1 VFVSTFLIV
10 TNKTRNGLDYDPAQ
24 DLADLPSDAFS
35 SSNATSPQKE
45 SGDVIYMESRQSTTS
60 FQPQRLVAP
69 MTGLRQT
76 TLWGREGAMP
86 ESQVNKKHNW
96 PLVNQTEPP
105 THHKLVPEALAT
117 WVYPTNIGKIRDY
130 QYNIVSRGLF
140 HNLLVALPTGLGKTF
155 IAATMIL
162 NFYRWTQDAQ
172 IIFVAPTKPLVAQQ
186 VEACFNIAGI
196 PRSQTTMLTGEVQAG
211 LRAEEWNNKRV
222 FFMTPQTLI
231 NDLKQG
237 ACDPKRIVLIV
248 IDEAHRATGGYAYV
262 EVVKFIRRFNES
274 FRVLAL
280 TATPGGTV
288 EAVQKVIDGLDISRC
303 EIRTE
308 QSLDLREYVHTK
320 DVRKEI
326 FDPSEEMEMLF
337 QLYAEAVGPV
347 LGVVNGVNAYWV
359 KDPLKLTTFGCNQAF
374 AEWQKTAGRNANQG
388 VKGMVFSVM
397 KLLASIAH
405 PLELLKYYSIRC
417 FHDHMLNF
425 RKETR
430 EGKSKSKYRQQIDK
444 SQPFERMMVRLKA
457 WTQDPEF
464 VGHPK
469 LEQVRAEVL
478 NHFIDAGEGV
488 DGKRTS
494 TRVEIFS
501 HYRDSVEEIVK
512 VLSRD
517 SPIVRPHVFV
527 GQSAGKNSEG
537 MSQKKQLEVTKKFK
551 DGDYNVLISTSVGE
565 EGLDIGE
572 VDLIICYDSKSSPIR
587 LLQRMGRTG
596 RKRAGKVIWLQMK
609 GKEQDDALKAMDGYE
624 KMQGLIANP
633 DTFTYHHDRS
643 RRIVPKEIEPV
654 VDKRVVDIPPENT
667 QRTSSDFLPVPSK
680 RGRAPKRPPKK
691 FHMPDGVRTGFT
703 TASRFGE
710 DYDDEDEDDDEMR
723 ARANARRKS
732 GPPLDEA
739 EDIPPLEDILLTNA
753 QSRELELQ
761 YQSAVGDDED
771 LLIAKP
777 RLDRHPLRQRR
788 LGSTKYVPHGRA
800 SKSLAEVLSRMSAI
814 DEYSVQEQEA
824 LFRLSHL
831 QPEDIGRT
839 LVDTNDQDVVEVR
852 DEQSVKRPRGRPPGK
867 TAAARKP
874 AASTKRKATKAPK
887 QKAAPKQSRTL
898 TSTALAME
906 ADASSPPPSSP
917 GMARATQGIDIG
929 SSDTDFET
937 DKEHDDYADDSD
949 LADFVVND
957 ADPIALVDSSLPS
970 PSAAF
975 KKSAKKP
982 VEIVSSQLSVVD
994 SSQDLPDVT
1003 DLFRPSGRTQKLT
1016 QTQKESSPA
1025 ARVVR
1030 GKAPKNVARRRRIVG
1045 DDEDDE

>member
-1 VFVSTFLIV
+1 VIS
-10 TNKTRNGLDYDPAQ
+10 NGNRNGIDYDPTQ
-24 DLADLPSDAFS
+24 DLANLPSDAFS
-35 SSNATSPQKE
+35 SSVPTSPHKE
-45 SGDVIYMESRQSTTS
+45 SGDVIYMESRQSTKNL
-60 FQPQRLVAP
+60 QPQRLVAP
-69 MTGLRQT
+69 TTGLRQT
-76 TLWGREGAMP
+76 TLWGKERAVP
-86 ESQVNKKHNW
+86 DSQTNKRHNW

-105 THHKLVPEALAT
+105 THHKLVPEALGT

-130 QYNIVSRGLF
+130 QYNIVNRGLF

-155 IAATMIL
+155 IAATIIL

-326 FDPSEEMEMLF
+326 FEPSDEMEMLF
-337 QLYAEAVGPV
+337 DLYSQAVGPV
-347 LGVVNGVNAYWV
+347 LAVVNGVNAYWV
-359 KDPLKLTTFGCNQAF
+359 KDPLKLTPFGCNQASG
-374 AEWQKTAGRNANQG
+374 EWQKTAGRHANQA

-417 FHDHMLNF
+417 FYDHLLNF

-430 EGKSKSKYRQQIDK
+430 EGKTKSKYRQQIDK
-444 SQPFERMMVRLKA
+444 SEPFERMMVRLKA

-469 LEQVRAEVL
+469 LEQIRAEVL
-478 NHFIDAGEGV
+478 NHFIEAGEGI

-643 RRIVPKEIEPV
+643 RRIVPKEIEPI

-667 QRTSSDFLPVPSK
+667 QRNPSDFLPVPSK

-691 FHMPDGVRTGFT
+691 FHMPDGVHTGFT
-703 TASRFGE
+703 TASRFGQ
-710 DYDDEDEDDDEMR
+710 DYDDDEE
-723 ARANARRKS
+723 ASAVAKSRRKT
-732 GPPLDEA
+732 GPPTDEI
-739 EDIPPLEDILLTNA
+739 EDVPLLGEVLLSDA
-753 QSRELELQ
+753 QKRELELQ
-761 YQSAVGDDED
+761 YQSVVGNDED
-771 LLIAKP
+771 LIIAKP
-777 RLDRHPLRQRR
+777 RMDQHPLRQRR
-788 LGSTKYVPHGRA
+788 LGKTKYVAHGRA
-800 SKSLAEVLSRMSAI
+800 SKSLAEVLIRMSSI
-814 DEYSVQEQEA
+814 DEYSVQEQDG
-824 LFRLSHL
+824 LFKDSYL

-839 LVDTNDQDVVEVR
+839 IVNDEEEKVIEL
-852 DEQSVKRPRGRPPGK
+852 DEQPIPRPRGRPPGK

-874 AASTKRKATKAPK
+874 SATTTRKPARAPAR
-887 QKAAPKQSRTL
+887 KAAPKKSRTL
-898 TSTALAME
+898 VSTALAME

-917 GMARATQGIDIG
+917 SMARATQGINIG
-929 SSDTDFET
+929 SMDTDFE
-937 DKEHDDYADDSD
+937 DDGDNGDYADDSD
-949 LADFVVND
+949 LADFVVDD
-957 ADPIALVDSSLPS
+957 AEPIALVDSSLPS
-970 PSAAF
+970 PSAVF
-975 KKSAKKP
+975 KKGTKKSAP
-982 VEIVSSQLSVVD
+982 VFMSQLSGVG
-994 SSQDLPDVT
+994 SSQDLPDVI
-1003 DLFRPSGRTQKLT
+1003 DLFGPSGRTQKQK
-1016 QTQKESSPA
+1016 QTQGSSP
-1025 ARVVR
+1025 VVDIAKE
-1030 GKAPKNVARRRRIVG
+1030 KASNRAVRRRRIVS
-1045 DDEDDE
+1045 DEDDE